1 MSTNTV
7 VRARIKEEV
16 KDKASEI
23 LAGMGLSVSDAVR
36 IMLTKVANEGVLPF
50 ELTPNALTAE
60 TLRRSDRGEDLHKV
74 DDADQLFKELGI

>member
-36 IMLTKVANEGVLPF
+36 IMLTKVANEGALPF

-74 DDADQLFKELGI
+74 DNADQLFKELGI